1 MNNTMPEKRVN
12 KLGIAVTKHVRTGSK
27 ATASKTAMPA
37 PKLAAVPS
45 EPAPR
50 VYKKP
55 TKGQL
60 KREQRSYTASVHDPD
75 PQLLDALGLPPTREL
90 GVYRFSAST
99 HDLYDLMARTSIG
112 NALAFIQAG
121 FRSTSEAVE
130 YLHENGMEHLV
141 SDNPMALEAQE
152 RGIPVED
159 FMRETTFTPKDA
171 QENSLFMDYMEVSG
185 IAAFKNFDEL
195 AGSVYKGEIKLSD
208 LRAIGATRIGK
219 SVGWHVTE
227 DALKKLAAG
236 NAGFTTADVKEAL
249 ERFGEASDSYIESAL
264 ELTTRYGSEFTRTI
278 KDPTTRIMNLE
289 ERLRGQGTDPARIKS
304 ILKYRDDFYNALGYY
319 TDSKFSEDELDRFH
333 DAGISAEDAALERV
347 TLLQLEGI
355 EEHGIAPSISDG
367 WL

>member
-12 KLGIAVTKHVRTGSK
+12 KLGIAVTKHVRSGSK
-27 ATASKTAMPA
+27 ASVSKTAMPA
-37 PKLAAVPS
+37 PKLAAVPA

-60 KREQRSYTASVHDPD
+60 KREMRSYTASIHNPD
-75 PQLLDALGLPPTREL
+75 TQLLNALGLPPTREL
-90 GVYRFSAST
+90 GVYRFNAST
-99 HDLYDLMARTSIG
+99 HDLYEMMARTSTG
-112 NALAFIQAG
+112 NALAFIHAG
-121 FRSTSEAVE
+121 FRSSSEAVD

-159 FMRETTFTPKDA
+159 YMRESTFAPQDA
-171 QENSLFMDYMEVSG
+171 LSNPLFMDYMEVTG

-195 AGSVYKGEIKLSD
+195 AGSVYNGEIKLAD

-236 NAGFTTADVKEAL
+236 NAGFTTADVKETL
-249 ERFGEASDSYIESAL
+249 DRFGEASDSYIESAL
-264 ELTTRYGSEFTRTI
+264 ELTTRYGPEFTRTI
-278 KDPTTRIMNLE
+278 KDPTLRIMELE
-289 ERLRGQGTDPARIKS
+289 EKLRGQGTDPTRIKS
-304 ILKYRDDFYNALGYY
+304 ILNYRDDLHNALGYH
-319 TDSKFSEDELDRFH
+319 TDSKYSDSELDRFH
-333 DAGISAEDAALERV
+333 DAGVSIEDLVSERI
-347 TLLQLEGI
+347 TLVQLEGI
-355 EEHGIAPSISDG
+355 EEHGIATSISDG